1 MVKIVRQHRNLAK
14 NAPIG
19 GPQLARIR
27 DFRVFRDFGAH
38 EAELGPPKDFLE
50 RIDGRETHTIRQ
62 IRACSI
68 RKNS

>member
-1 MVKIVRQHRNLAK
+1 MKIVRQHRKLAK

-27 DFRVFRDFGAH
+27 DFRDFRGVGAH
-38 EAELGPPKDFLE
+38 EPELEASITFLE
-50 RIDGRETHTIRQ
+50 RIDGHETDTIRQ

-68 RKNS
+68 